1 MLGIPEGGVTL
12 DYCCKLMMEYTAL
25 DSAQLYLL
33 LKRFSPYSRKK
44 RMQLCRTLCHT
55 QYARQ
60 ISANGRNY
68 FILRPGI
75 KIEGRLKQ
83 QICCFWIPLDYIDK
97 VDRHFATGTPG
108 SLISMEIGGRDYTVL
123 YVQQGK
129 EKLCSYQMEQGGVTR
144 YFILVEDLSQIPLI
158 KGGQIHA
165 YAMLDEK
172 NTIHYYSGTESGG

>member
-12 DYCCKLMMEYTAL
+12 DYCCQLMMEYTAL

-44 RMQLCRTLCHT
+44 RLQFCRALCRS

-60 ISANGRNY
+60 MESEGRHY
-68 FILRPGI
+68 FILRPKI

-83 QICCFWIPLDYIDK
+83 QVCCFWLLLDYIDK
-97 VDRHFATGTPG
+97 ADRHFATGTPG
-108 SLISMEIGGRDYTVL
+108 CLISMEIAGRDYSIL
-123 YVQQGK
+123 YAEQGK
-129 EKLCSYQMEQGGVTR
+129 ERLCSYLMEQGGTTR
-144 YFILVEDLSQIPLI
+144 YFVLVENLSQIPLI

-165 YAMLDEK
+165 FAMLDEK
-172 NTIHYYSGTESGG
+172 NTIHYYSGTETGG